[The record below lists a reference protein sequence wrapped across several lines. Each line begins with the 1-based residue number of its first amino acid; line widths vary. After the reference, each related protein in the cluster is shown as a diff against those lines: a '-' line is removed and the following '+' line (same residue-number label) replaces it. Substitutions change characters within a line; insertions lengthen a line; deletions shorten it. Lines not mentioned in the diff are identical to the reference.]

1 MLEVGEAVDGTAL
14 RRWVDLGLRALAER
28 RDEINSLNV
37 FPVPDGDTGT
47 NLLVTLRSAAA
58 ELDTSAADAEDVATI
73 VGALAR
79 GAFHGARGNSGVL
92 LAQMLRGL
100 ADALDGAVVVDGA
113 ALGRAWRHAADL
125 VTRALS
131 CPAEGTIV
139 SVLHAAADGAH
150 AAGRSGSLVTVAT
163 AAADAAAEALQRTT
177 AQLDV
182 LAEAGVVDAGG
193 LGLLLLLDAFVET
206 VSGRRPDRAPIAT
219 SKPGAP
225 ARHGGHNGHEPR
237 HGGDQDFEVMYFVEG
252 SDTARMDT
260 LRTRLDALG
269 DSVAVVGDGAG
280 IWSVHVH
287 CCDAGAAVEAGLE
300 AGRLHQVTVT
310 CFALEAQQRIGV
322 GPVASGAGSRS
333 VLAVVAGDGTAELF
347 EAEGAAIVRADDPI
361 TRRHLLDAIRR
372 LGSRDVMVLPN
383 GALPAQ
389 ELVAVGAAARDHR
402 REVMFLPCS
411 SMVQGLA
418 SLAVHDP
425 GREAA
430 DDAFAMS
437 EAAAATRW
445 GSLRIANE
453 RALTWVGTCEPGHS
467 LGLSGHDV
475 VVIEHDLVTA
485 GASLLDKVLAAG
497 GELVTMLVGF
507 DAPDGLA
514 ERLTRHV
521 NDRHPEVEVL
531 VYRGGQRSDLLQLG
545 VE

>member
-14 RRWVDLGLRALAER
+14 RRWVDLGLRVLAER

-58 ELDTSAADAEDVATI
+58 ELDTSAADADDVATI
-73 VGALAR
+73 VAALAR
-79 GAFHGARGNSGVL
+79 GAFHGARGNSGVI

-100 ADALDGAVVVDGA
+100 ADALDGAVVVDA
-113 ALGRAWRHAADL
+113 TELGRALCHAADL
-125 VTRALS
+125 VTGALS

-150 AAGRSGSLVTVAT
+150 AAGGSGSLVTVAT
-163 AAADAAAEALQRTT
+163 AAADAAAEAVQRTT

-219 SKPGAP
+219 SRPGAP
-225 ARHGGHNGHEPR
+225 ARHVGHGLR
-237 HGGDQDFEVMYFVEG
+237 DDGQDFEVMYFVED
-252 SDTARMDT
+252 SDTTRMDV

-280 IWSVHVH
+280 TWSVHVH

-322 GPVASGAGSRS
+322 HPVGSGAGTRS
-333 VLAVVAGDGTAELF
+333 VLAVVAGDGAAELF

-425 GREAA
+425 GRDSA

-497 GELVTMLVGF
+497 GELVTMLVGL

-514 ERLTRHV
+514 EQLTRHV

-531 VYRGGQRSDLLQLG
+531 VYHGGQRSDLLQLG

>member
-14 RRWVDLGLRALAER
+14 RRWVDLGLRVLAER

-58 ELDTSAADAEDVATI
+58 ELDTSAADADDVATI

-79 GAFHGARGNSGVL
+79 GAFHGARGNSGVI

-100 ADALDGAVVVDGA
+100 ADALDGAVVVDA
-113 ALGRAWRHAADL
+113 TELGRAWCHAADL
-125 VTRALS
+125 VTGALS

-150 AAGRSGSLVTVAT
+150 AAGGSGSLVTVAT
-163 AAADAAAEALQRTT
+163 AAADAAADAVQRTT

-219 SKPGAP
+219 SRPGAP
-225 ARHGGHNGHEPR
+225 ARHVGHDGHGLR
-237 HGGDQDFEVMYFVEG
+237 DDGQDFEVMYFVED
-252 SDTARMDT
+252 SDTTRMDV

-280 IWSVHVH
+280 TWSVHVH

-322 GPVASGAGSRS
+322 DPVGSGAGTRS
-333 VLAVVAGDGTAELF
+333 VLAVVAGDGAAELF

-425 GREAA
+425 GRDSA

-497 GELVTMLVGF
+497 GELVTMLVGL

-514 ERLTRHV
+514 EQLTRHV

-531 VYRGGQRSDLLQLG
+531 VYHGGQRSDLLQLG

>member
-14 RRWVDLGLRALAER
+14 RRWVDLGLRVLAER

-58 ELDTSAADAEDVATI
+58 ELDTSAADADDVATI

-79 GAFHGARGNSGVL
+79 GAFHGARGNSGVI

-113 ALGRAWRHAADL
+113 ELGRAWCHAADL

-150 AAGRSGSLVTVAT
+150 AAGGSGSLVAVAT
-163 AAADAAAEALQRTT
+163 AAADAAAEAVQRTT

-219 SKPGAP
+219 SRPGAP
-225 ARHGGHNGHEPR
+225 VPHVGHDGR
-237 HGGDQDFEVMYFVEG
+237 GLRDDGQDFEVMYFVEG
-252 SDTARMDT
+252 SDTTRMDV
-260 LRTRLDALG
+260 LRARLDALG

-280 IWSVHVH
+280 TWSVHVH

-300 AGRLHQVTVT
+300 AGRLHQVSVT
-310 CFALEAQQRIGV
+310 CFALEARQRSGV
-322 GPVASGAGSRS
+322 DPVGSGAGTRS
-333 VLAVVAGDGTAELF
+333 VLAVVAGDGAAELF
-347 EAEGAAIVRADDPI
+347 EAEGAAIVRADHPI

-425 GREAA
+425 SRDSA

-497 GELVTMLVGF
+497 GELVTMLVGL

-514 ERLTRHV
+514 EQLTRHV

-531 VYRGGQRSDLLQLG
+531 VYHGGQRSDLLQLG

>member
-1 MLEVGEAVDGTAL
+1 
-14 RRWVDLGLRALAER
+14 
-28 RDEINSLNV
+28 
-37 FPVPDGDTGT
+37 
-47 NLLVTLRSAAA
+47 
-58 ELDTSAADAEDVATI
+58 
-73 VGALAR
+73 
-79 GAFHGARGNSGVL
+79 
-92 LAQMLRGL
+92 
-100 ADALDGAVVVDGA
+100 
-113 ALGRAWRHAADL
+113 
-125 VTRALS
+125 
-131 CPAEGTIV
+131 
-139 SVLHAAADGAH
+139 
-150 AAGRSGSLVTVAT
+150 
-163 AAADAAAEALQRTT
+163 
-177 AQLDV
+177 
-182 LAEAGVVDAGG
+182 
-193 LGLLLLLDAFVET
+193 
-206 VSGRRPDRAPIAT
+206 
-219 SKPGAP
+219 
-225 ARHGGHNGHEPR
+225 
-237 HGGDQDFEVMYFVEG
+237 MYFVEG

-280 IWSVHVH
+280 TWSVHVH

-333 VLAVVAGDGTAELF
+333 VLAVVAGDGAAELF

-497 GELVTMLVGF
+497 GELVTMLVGL

-514 ERLTRHV
+514 EQLTRHV

-531 VYRGGQRSDLLQLG
+531 VYHGGQRSDLLQLG